1 MYARRQ
7 EKHARR
13 VGTPA
18 RKHARHIGTWGRKRA
33 KDVGTRAR
41 KHVGTWAQKARNLAD
56 SKIKN
61 INNGK
66 IDFCNS

>member
-13 VGTPA
+13 VGTRA
-18 RKHARHIGTWGRKRA
+18 RKHARHVGTWCRKHA
-33 KDVGTRAR
+33 KD
-41 KHVGTWAQKARNLAD
+41 VGTWAQKAPNLAD

-61 INNGK
+61 INNGE